1 MAGPADLLSSL
12 MMTFR
17 FTNAGIPIRSFSM
30 SSRSEEPTL
39 RVGDVVLADLRSAGQ
54 EPARGDLIVF
64 RLRDGKTEWMKRV
77 VGLSGERIAMID
89 GRLSINGAVVTRE
102 PLPAYAAAQA
112 SGVTRS
118 VSRYL
123 ETLPG
128 GVAHEI
134 IETDGDGSVFDR
146 MAETL
151 VPQGACF
158 VLGDNRD
165 NSLDSRDRTVG
176 FVLFSDIV
184 GRIVYRLR
192 PDPTWLVAESSV
204 PGL

>member
-1 MAGPADLLSSL
+1 
-12 MMTFR
+12 MTFR

-64 RLRDGKTEWMKRV
+64 RLRDGKAEWMKRV

-89 GRLSINGAVVTRE
+89 GRLSIDGAIVDRK
-102 PLPAYAAAQA
+102 PLPAFA
-112 SGVTRS
+112 STQGSGAIRS
-118 VSRYL
+118 VSRYR

-128 GVAHEI
+128 GASHEI

-146 MAETL
+146 MTETL

-165 NSLDSRDRTVG
+165 NSLDSRDRSVG
-176 FVLFSDIV
+176 FVPFSDIV

-204 PGL
+204 SGL

>member
-1 MAGPADLLSSL
+1 
-12 MMTFR
+12 
-17 FTNAGIPIRSFSM
+17 
-30 SSRSEEPTL
+30 
-39 RVGDVVLADLRSAGQ
+39 
-54 EPARGDLIVF
+54 
-64 RLRDGKTEWMKRV
+64 
-77 VGLSGERIAMID
+77 MID
-89 GRLSINGAVVTRE
+89 GRLSIDGAIVNRE

-112 SGVTRS
+112 GGTTRS

-128 GVAHEI
+128 GASHEI

-146 MAETL
+146 MTETL

-176 FVLFSDIV
+176 FIPFADIV